1 MRSTKQKQ
9 VVLNAVLS
17 SCDHPTAEVILQRS
31 KIELPSINLAT
42 VYRNLNALV
51 LENKIRRISISGG
64 DRFDKTLSSHAHF
77 KCAKCQSVFDV
88 SCVDVNSLLDCVKTS
103 VSAVIGV
110 DVVVN
115 GICLNCKVNS

>member
-64 DRFDKTLSSHAHF
+64 DRF

-88 SCVDVNSLLDCVKTS
+88 SCVDVNSLLDSVKTS
-103 VSAVIGV
+103 VSTIIDV